1 MLTCDFI
8 IFNKSILR
16 QTTPSFSSSLIFLV
30 PWSPKNFATF
40 LTRNW
45 TCDNFK
51 CNLNE
56 LFSPSVQ
63 VYSQPAHLLIFPP
76 ALSPPP
82 LLPPGMGPLKKLHAL
97 VYSSFHLQMSPCLAV
112 VRQGAIFLVSFL
124 IFSIKNDVLM
134 RLRIENKETK
144 ISHQNDD
151 DTHEDLPVS
160 HES

>member
-1 MLTCDFI
+1 MLTFDFI

-56 LFSPSVQ
+56 LFSLRLGVLVASTPPDLPPRSLSPSVTSSWHGTTQ
-63 VYSQPAHLLIFPP
+63 ETARSSLLVI
-76 ALSPPP
+76 PPP
-82 LLPPGMGPLKKLHAL
+82 NVSVP
-97 VYSSFHLQMSPCLAV
+97 SSGKTRSYFPSV
-112 VRQGAIFLVSFL
+112 IFDFL
-124 IFSIKNDVLM
+124 D
-134 RLRIENKETK
+134 KERCFNG
-144 ISHQNDD
+144 S
-151 DTHEDLPVS
+151 
-160 HES
+160 